1 MLARNTETAL
11 IPKYGNVKSF
21 YGKAQI
27 EQIKINGGD
36 KVYLLYSYNS
46 LVSAIIE
53 TKENYKYFY
62 LNNLIKKELLTSQT
76 TFRHIKEF
84 YKQFYRNETKTK
96 AELLKMAI
104 IKNFDFLEVHET
116 NDSTTAN
123 ITEYKN
129 YCICTSPEATKFFKG
144 FKGYRERR
152 KQDNNGKYLF
162 TSSVYGFSNYYFY
175 YI

>member
-1 MLARNTETAL
+1 MLVKEFKGDL
-11 IPKYGNVKSF
+11 QPKFANVKSF

-36 KVYLLYSYNS
+36 KVYLLYSYNNI
-46 LVSAIIE
+46 VSAIIE
-53 TKENYKYFY
+53 TKEHYKYFY

-76 TFRHIKEF
+76 TLRHIKEF
-84 YKQFYRNETKTK
+84 YKQFYRNETRTK
-96 AELLKMAI
+96 AELLETAI
-104 IKNFDFLEVHET
+104 IKNFDFLEVHEMN
-116 NDSTTAN
+116 NDITTN
-123 ITEYKN
+123 ITEYRN
-129 YCICTSPEATKFFKG
+129 YFLTTSPEATKFFKG

-162 TSSVYGFSNYYFY
+162 TSSVYGCSNYYFY